1 MGDIRYTPT
10 FEANDLVDEADLIAA
25 AGARGFNARF
35 HAISDDLVQFSAV
48 VAQIDAALIAVA
60 TGPTEHTFW
69 LPPQFLPATGGAP
82 WQLTPTGAAQD
93 TPGTSPNGLVNLV
106 LPDGVRL
113 KSIRA
118 IGQCTSG
125 ITVTIR
131 LFRCPFGSRTTQVMS
146 TITANGNPYDSTI
159 PVDPSLARVATG
171 TFRYFI
177 TATAPITPV
186 TNTTS
191 VVVAGLQI
199 AYSTA

>member
-1 MGDIRYTPT
+1 MGDIRYNPR
-10 FEANDLVDEADLIAA
+10 FSADDLVDEVDLIRA

-35 HAISDDLVQFSAV
+35 HAIEDDLAGFSAV
-48 VAQIDAALIAVA
+48 VAEIDAALTAVA

-69 LPPQFLPATGGAP
+69 LPPQLLPTTGGAP

-93 TPGTSPNGLVNLV
+93 TPGTSPNGLFNLV
-106 LPDGVRL
+106 LPDGIRL

-131 LFRCPFGSRTTQVMS
+131 LFRCPFGSVTTQVMS
-146 TITANGNPYDSTI
+146 TITANGNPYDTTM
-159 PVDPSLARVATG
+159 PVDVSLARVATG

-177 TATAPITPV
+177 TASAPITPIA
-186 TNTTS
+186 NPTS

-199 AYSTA
+199 AYSTV